1 MRVCDSLKTIN
12 QQGETEKEIGYTRN
26 LTNRDEFGAKT
37 SKLVEGLFREESKFQ
52 HLYCY
57 M

>member
-26 LTNRDEFGAKT
+26 LTNRDEFGAKN
-37 SKLVEGLFREESKFQ
+37 KQVG
-52 HLYCY
+52 
-57 M
+57 